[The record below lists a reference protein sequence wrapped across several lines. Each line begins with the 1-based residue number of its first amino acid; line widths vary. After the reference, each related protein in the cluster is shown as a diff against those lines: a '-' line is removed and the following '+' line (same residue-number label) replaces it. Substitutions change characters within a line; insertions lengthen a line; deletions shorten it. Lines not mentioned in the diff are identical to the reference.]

1 MSLLDS
7 RSVGGSSADWD
18 PKGGNDMSELK
29 TYDVV
34 VNGWQTTVKLT
45 EADAAARGLT
55 DADTVEARTAAKQ
68 APARANKSRTAANKG
83 AD

>member
-1 MSLLDS
+1 M
-7 RSVGGSSADWD
+7 
-18 PKGGNDMSELK
+18 LK
-29 TYDVV
+29 RYEVEIH
-34 VNGWQTTVKLT
+34 GWPTTLQLS

-68 APARANKSRTAANKG
+68 APARANKARTAANKG